1 MIAKIIR
8 DGNVVNTIK
17 LKENKGMFSYITVI
31 EAMQEKEDVLHVGKL
46 GRADLG
52 TTTLSTRDN
61 MTTNLA
67 VGNGTLSVL
76 EDGSFICEDT
86 GNSEVLAQNLTIDGE
101 DMGFKVGVVLYK
113 EGFVLNT
120 GKTGSNL
127 FGATY
132 PAYLSNITTLRIK
145 LSRKTGAKV
154 FATKKA
160 LVAYIEKHKRTMGYA
175 VTEYGYNWSAEYTC
189 PAFEYDY
196 KNKKH
201 KDIEKINTEEI
212 ETLLTQINSA
222 EAEKEEEIIPE
233 KATAENV
240 KAEALIRMQKLNL
253 YNNAI
258 KAYRENGK
266 IFMSEFGGI
275 LYDLNE
281 EAKKAVE
288 KVQADGYTP
297 YHVVVSHTTIGDMYS
312 VLYVSDNT
320 EDWLGERMDRSG
332 DIVSYVYNA
341 SDPFLSEYGYSQYIC
356 VNGGLQRTA

>member
-1 MIAKIIR
+1 MIVKITR
-8 DGNVVNTIK
+8 DGSVVNTIK
-17 LKENKGMFSYITVI
+17 LKENKDVFSYITIMEV
-31 EAMQEKEDVLHVGKL
+31 MQEKEDILCIGEL
-46 GRADLG
+46 GRANLG
-52 TTTLSTRDN
+52 TTTLSNRNN

-67 VGNGTLSVL
+67 VGNGTLSVS

-86 GNSEVLAQNLTIDGE
+86 GNSEVAAKNLTINGE
-101 DMGFKVGVVLYK
+101 DMGLKVGLVLYK

-127 FGATY
+127 FGITY
-132 PAYLSNITTLRIK
+132 PAYLSNITTRKIK
-145 LSRKTGAKV
+145 SSTKSGAKV
-154 FATKKA
+154 FSTKKA
-160 LVAYIEKHKRTMGYA
+160 LVAYIEKHKRTMEYT
-175 VTEYGYNWSAEYTC
+175 VTEYGYNWSVEYNC

-212 ETLLTQINSA
+212 ETLLAQINST
-222 EAEKEEEIIPE
+222 EAEKEEEVIPE
-233 KATAENV
+233 KATVENV
-240 KAEALIRMQKLNL
+240 KAEALFRMQKLNL

-297 YHVVVSHTTIGDMYS
+297 YHIVVSHTTIGDLYS

-320 EDWLGERMDRSG
+320 ENWLGERMDKNG
-332 DIVSYVYNA
+332 DIVSYAYNA